1 MSLLCHLSIL
11 HIPLSS
17 DSFLLQTDAS
27 YVGIS
32 GCLSVCRDNQ
42 ELPVAFY
49 SRQLRDVETRYSV
62 SEIECLAAVESIKH
76 FLVYLDGRRFTLQ
89 TDHRALEHL
98 LSAKLT
104 NKRLMRWALQ
114 FQGLDFVVW

>member
-1 MSLLCHLSIL
+1 M
-11 HIPLSS
+11 
-17 DSFLLQTDAS
+17 
-27 YVGIS
+27 
-32 GCLSVCRDNQ
+32 
-42 ELPVAFY
+42 
-49 SRQLRDVETRYSV
+49 ETRYSV

-104 NKRLMRWALQ
+104 KKKPYEMGSAVSRA
-114 FQGLDFVVW
+114 GVCCVVQI